1 MFLDMHANYICGC
14 KYGQVHNTIT
24 LHRLIDNVSKLYPN
38 FEICVGENH
47 KHLKNTLIYK
57 AKQFMLTKIISR
69 KVMEKV

>member
-1 MFLDMHANYICGC
+1 MPTTYVGASTVKYTTPLPYIG
-14 KYGQVHNTIT
+14 
-24 LHRLIDNVSKLYPN
+24 LIDNVSKLYPN